1 MGQTESCIK
10 ASFGQ
15 GISGGG
21 KRGPGPNTGTPLHAA
36 AEEWDKSGRTVW
48 RQKSYPGHYF
58 FALDKPASAGAVPSY
73 PDHAHA
79 IPLRDG
85 SVKVVLT
92 SDGRHVEQWEH
103 LDSKGED
110 LDCGLKRLLTK
121 HTPRATFEHE
131 HPLVFYGSATRSK
144 SKTKTKTPQTTETKT
159 PQTTETKT
167 PQTTETRSK
176 AKTSP
181 RATRTRTK
189 TKAKTRRA
197 NNATPVSPTRRPRR

>member
-92 SDGRHVEQWEH
+92 SDGRHVEPWEH
-103 LDSKGED
+103 LDSKGKD

-144 SKTKTKTPQTTETKT
+144 TKTKTKTKTPQRTK
-159 PQTTETKT
+159 
-167 PQTTETRSK
+167 TRSK

-181 RATRTRTK
+181 RATTRTRTK